1 MKKNKRRVIDEN
13 QEVPFDILDGYTIV
27 LTGVMVL
34 LAREKLE
41 SWIMEHG
48 GRYTSA
54 ISGKT
59 NMLITGV
66 KLEDGREVT

>member
-1 MKKNKRRVIDEN
+1 
-13 QEVPFDILDGYTIV
+13 
-27 LTGVMVL
+27 MVL